1 MQNPSNG
8 SFQANFQ
15 TLYSIYKKLERDGGD
30 VAVANIESESPNCH
44 KTETRKSQNF
54 KFLAFTHTV
63 GKGQRVCVYNEIR
76 LWLGLHRGVAVM
88 HCCNISIPIQPQP
101 LRMQPIKC

>member
-1 MQNPSNG
+1 MIG
-8 SFQANFQ
+8 LCKVILKLLF
-15 TLYSIYKKLERDGGD
+15 LIKKKKEGGGGGD
-30 VAVANIESESPNCH
+30 FAVANIESESLNCH
-44 KTETRKSQNF
+44 KTETRKIPKLQ
-54 KFLAFTHTV
+54 FLAFTHTV